1 MKVLVV
7 GPDRNDPGGVANY
20 YNAVFPRLSGD
31 GVEAHYLEI
40 GSTHGSKSRLHI
52 LGDQLRFWKMLGRL
66 KPDIVHLNP
75 SLDMRSFLRDG
86 LFVFQAKLRGFKVLV
101 FFRGWQESFE
111 RKVAGKLK
119 WFFDRTYAK
128 ADRFIVLATSFSD
141 RLVQWGINVPVE
153 LATTTVADELLDGF
167 SIIEKAENIGTAE
180 VVRLLYL
187 ARLERDK
194 GVLELLDAVKLLLNR
209 GVLVSLTIAG
219 EGPMMTEVCD
229 LVANLGEYRDRVRI
243 AGYVRGHEKKEV
255 LKTHHVYCFPT
266 QYGEGM
272 PNSVLEAMA
281 FGMPVITCPV
291 GGISDFFEN
300 NKMGV
305 LLSKVEPGYMA
316 DAIESLIAS
325 HDYLAEISYYNYNYA
340 QRRFL
345 ASNVAGTLQALYK
358 DMYSGGHDS
367 V

>member
-31 GVEAHYLEI
+31 GVEAYYLEI

-86 LFVFQAKLRGFKVLV
+86 LFVFLAKLRGFRVLV

-111 RKVAGKLK
+111 QKVAGKLK

-141 RLVQWGINVPVE
+141 RLVEWGINVPVE
-153 LATTTVADELLDGF
+153 LATTTVADELLDEF
-167 SIIEKAENIGTAE
+167 SITGKLNSFNSAVNIK
-180 VVRLLYL
+180 LLYL
-187 ARLERDK
+187 ARLEPKK
-194 GVLELLDAVKLLLNR
+194 GVLELIKGVGELLNR
-209 GVLVSLTIAG
+209 GDNVTLTIAG
-219 EGPMMTEVCD
+219 DGPAMNQACE
-229 LVANLGEYRDRVRI
+229 LVAALGENSQRVKI
-243 AGYVRGHEKKEV
+243 AGYVRGSEKISLLES
-255 LKTHHVYCFPT
+255 HHIFCFPT
-266 QYGEGM
+266 RYGEGM

-281 FGMPVITCPV
+281 FGMSILTCPV
-291 GGISDFFEN
+291 GGLADFFEDG
-300 NKMGV
+300 KMGM
-305 LLSKVEPGYMA
+305 LLKDASSVAIAESIARLVGDRQGMA
-316 DAIESLIAS
+316 RIA
-325 HDYLAEISYYNYNYA
+325 EYNYDYA
-340 QRRFL
+340 KKRFL
-345 ASNVAGTLQALYK
+345 SSIVATELRACYQRMQG
-358 DMYSGGHDS
+358 